1 MLANTI
7 YVLSRY
13 PLVLMGSQKMI
24 ERVPDLPGNFT
35 FLYHNAGFIRLR
47 TLRQYLRA
55 RLRCAYRGKRLIV
68 VTNEPSEAR
77 WLRLIGVEAQCL
89 GHNLHVREQLYVP
102 LPDVPKRYDAV
113 YAAQLQSFKRLHLA
127 ERVKSLYVVTYV
139 TGEQS
144 WDLHAYEPRLQHA
157 DFNRGWVRHEDV
169 PRIYNEARVG
179 LALSQ
184 REGAMLASLEYLFCG
199 LPVVTTRN
207 RGGRDRYLTPRNS
220 RFVADDPG
228 AVAAAVA
235 AFVNNPPDPLAI
247 RREALEMVQR
257 DRLDYVVMLRKRCG
271 VTFSSP
277 EAEVERIWGGVEGIS
292 RLAVPIGEIGRRIT
306 EGFGSGL

>member
-7 YVLSRY
+7 YVLSRD

-55 RLRCAYRGKRLIV
+55 RLRYAYRGKRLIV

-77 WLRLIGVEAQCL
+77 WLQLIGVEAQCL

-102 LPDVPKRYDAV
+102 MPDVPKRYDAV
-113 YAAQLQSFKRLHLA
+113 YAATLLPFKRLHLA
-127 ERVKSLYVVTYV
+127 ELVKSLYILTYV
-139 TGEQS
+139 SGGQS

-257 DRLDYVVMLRKRCG
+257 DRLDYVAMLRKRCG

-277 EAEVERIWGGVEGIS
+277 EAEVERIWGGFEGIGK
-292 RLAVPIGEIGRRIT
+292 LAVPIGEIGRRIT

>member
-7 YVLSRY
+7 YVLSRD

-24 ERVPDLPGNFT
+24 ERVPELPGNFT

-55 RLRCAYRGKRLIV
+55 RLRYAYRGKRLIV

-77 WLRLIGVEAQCL
+77 WLQLIGVEAQCL

-102 LPDVPKRYDAV
+102 MPDVPKRYDAV
-113 YAAQLQSFKRLHLA
+113 YAATLLPFKRLHLA
-127 ERVKSLYVVTYV
+127 ELVKSLYILTYV
-139 TGEQS
+139 SGGQS

-235 AFVNNPPDPLAI
+235 AFVDNPPDPLAI

-257 DRLDYVVMLRKRCG
+257 DRFDYVAMLRKRCG

-277 EAEVERIWGGVEGIS
+277 EAEVERIWGGFEGIGK
-292 RLAVPIGEIGRRIT
+292 LAVPIGEIGRRIT

>member
-7 YVLSRY
+7 YVLSRE
-13 PLVLMGSQKMI
+13 PLVLMGGFDMLEQAAT
-24 ERVPDLPGNFT
+24 LPGKFMFIFQNC
-35 FLYHNAGFIRLR
+35 GFIRIR
-47 TLRQYLRA
+47 TLRRYVRA
-55 RLRCAYRGKRLIV
+55 RFRYRGGKRLIV

-89 GHNLHVREQLYVP
+89 GHNLHVREQIYVP
-102 LPDVPKRYDAV
+102 MPDVPKRYDAV
-113 YAAQLQSFKRLHLA
+113 YAATLLPFKRLHLA
-127 ERVKSLYVVTYV
+127 EQVKSLQVLTYAR
-139 TGEQS
+139 GQKS
-144 WDLHAYEPRLQHA
+144 WDLHAYEPRLRHA
-157 DFNRGWVRHEDV
+157 EFNPGWIPLKDV
-169 PRIYNEARVG
+169 PEIYNRARVG

-184 REGAMLASLEYLFCG
+184 REGAMFASLEYLFCG

-235 AFVNNPPDPLAI
+235 DFVAAPPDPLAI

-257 DRLDYVVMLRKRCG
+257 DRLAYVEMLRKRCG

-277 EAEVERIWGGVEGIS
+277 EAEVERIWGGLEGIG

-306 EGFGSGL
+306 EGFDAGL